1 MGMHPAGQAKRI
13 QSLSTAQIFSTKLL
27 VSPYSVNLS
36 SPKMSLQHFALV
48 LAASTSPISDNGS
61 AIHNRVPLIV
71 QQVSGKPTSAQAS
84 WSNPASIPCLY
95 AMSWTCSADK
105 PADGNSLDPIQGPD
119 LVLNAVAA
127 VGLAA
132 TLCLNRLLCRLTLRQ
147 LGWRQQRV
155 QRSWRPPGVW

>member
-1 MGMHPAGQAKRI
+1 
-13 QSLSTAQIFSTKLL
+13 
-27 VSPYSVNLS
+27 
-36 SPKMSLQHFALV
+36 
-48 LAASTSPISDNGS
+48 
-61 AIHNRVPLIV
+61 
-71 QQVSGKPTSAQAS
+71 
-84 WSNPASIPCLY
+84 
-95 AMSWTCSADK
+95 MSWTCSADK

-132 TLCLNRLLCRLTLRQ
+132 TLCLNRRLRRLTLRQ